1 MIPGLFGTLPCR
13 AGHGVPGCKPTGV
26 QSGEVQEGA
35 RMGEWGRGWG
45 QGGLEDGLEG
55 LLQSVVPTCRTGL
68 VVSALGHSHGDHRE
82 GRLSPAQAWSPAE
95 QLGQRVRRSTAA
107 VGFGL

>member
-1 MIPGLFGTLPCR
+1 MIPGLFGALPCR
-13 AGHGVPGCKPTGV
+13 AGRSVPGCKPTGV

-35 RMGEWGRGWG
+35 RMGEWGRG

-68 VVSALGHSHGDHRE
+68 VVSALGHGRGDHRE
-82 GRLSPAQAWSPAE
+82 TRK
-95 QLGQRVRRSTAA
+95 VRA
-107 VGFGL
+107 G